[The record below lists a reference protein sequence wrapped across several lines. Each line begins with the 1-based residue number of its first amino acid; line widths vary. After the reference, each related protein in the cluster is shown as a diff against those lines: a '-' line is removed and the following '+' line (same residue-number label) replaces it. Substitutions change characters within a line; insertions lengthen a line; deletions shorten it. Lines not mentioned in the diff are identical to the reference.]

1 MDRTK
6 ALAPLLVALLW
17 TGCSGEPSIVVGSKN
32 FTEQLV
38 LGEILAQQIERRLGV
53 PVERKL
59 NLGGTLLAHRAL
71 VAGEIDLYP
80 EYTGTALMAVLDLP
94 ADRNAASVRETIS
107 REYARRYSIRWL
119 PPFGFDNSF
128 AMVIPGQIARAHEL
142 STLSAAAALGKKWS
156 LGASYEFEGR
166 PDGLP
171 ALNEVYGMQWLG
183 PPMTMDLGL
192 LYRALEQRQVTMVA
206 ANATDGMLSKLD
218 VRVLE
223 DDRDAF
229 PPYEAAVAVRDEA
242 LKRRPRLRET
252 LEELAGQIDAA
263 TMRRLNYAVDGE
275 RRPIEEV
282 AAGFLTGLGE

>member
-6 ALAPLLVALLW
+6 ALPLLLIAVLLA
-17 TGCSGEPSIVVGSKN
+17 GCSGENTIVVGSKN

-38 LGEILAQQIERRLGV
+38 LGEILAQQIERKLAV

-59 NLGGTLLAHRAL
+59 NLGGTLLAHQAL

-94 ADRNAASVRETIS
+94 PEREAKAVRETVS
-107 REYARRYSIRWL
+107 REYQQRYAIQWL
-119 PPFGFDNSF
+119 PPFGFNNSF
-128 AMVIPGQIARAHEL
+128 VMVIPGDVAREGNLTTL
-142 STLSAAAALGKKWS
+142 STAAASGQKWS

-171 ALNEVYGMQWLG
+171 ALNGTYNLQWVG
-183 PPMTMDLGL
+183 SPMTMDLGL

-206 ANATDGMLSKLD
+206 ANGTDGMLSKLD
-218 VRVLE
+218 VRVLK
-223 DDRDAF
+223 DDRQAF

-242 LKRRPRLRET
+242 LEQYPSLRSA
-252 LEELAGQIDAA
+252 LEQLSGRIDAE
-263 TMRRLNYAVDGE
+263 TMQRLNYAVDGE
-275 RRPIEEV
+275 QRPIEEV
-282 AAGFLTGLGE
+282 AAEFLDQLRK